1 MGEIHKEETKMNKK
15 YMYSKEVYNK
25 EQTQEVKT
33 LKKGK
38 RFHIF

>member
-25 EQTQEVKT
+25 EQT
-33 LKKGK
+33 
-38 RFHIF
+38 